1 MQNAVKNDSL
11 ARLKKIEGQ
20 IRGIQ
25 RMIESDRYCID
36 VINQITASSKAL
48 NAVSLAVMKGHLE
61 TCVSDAMKSGNS
73 QEKVEELIESLYRF
87 TK

>member
-1 MQNAVKNDSL
+1 MQDAVKNDSL

-48 NAVSLAVMKGHLE
+48 NAVSLTVMKGHLE
-61 TCVSDAMKSGNS
+61 TCVSDAVKSGNS
-73 QEKVEELIESLYRF
+73 QEKIEELIESLYRF

>member
-11 ARLKKIEGQ
+11 ARLRKIEGQ

-73 QEKVEELIESLYRF
+73 QEKIEELIESLYRF